1 MWYLALVLLCLL
13 SAGGGFYAGINMAYN
28 NMSAIPWLA
37 YRWDKEIF
45 GFRPINDKTIIMANE
60 RVVMGFQ
67 IDTSGVPPEGQIL
80 SEIVSSLDTSKYL
93 DEE

>member
-1 MWYLALVLLCLL
+1 
-13 SAGGGFYAGINMAYN
+13 
-28 NMSAIPWLA
+28 
-37 YRWDKEIF
+37 
-45 GFRPINDKTIIMANE
+45 MANE